1 MEEKQMLTG
10 LYFIPT
16 SNDSCNVFN
25 VIDKIACQLG
35 YLNCE
40 TQDDAAVIKYNG
52 LLSEE
57 NKKTLTSLAEE
68 HNFIIAYIEAEYETP
83 FADCDTIHIP
93 TDDEMK
99 EHLKLEKKVNHP

>member
-1 MEEKQMLTG
+1 MEKKQMLTG
-10 LYFIPT
+10 LYIIPT

-40 TQDDAAVIKYNG
+40 TQNDAAVIKYDG
-52 LLSEE
+52 LLSKE
-57 NKKTLTSLAEE
+57 NKEKLTSLAEE
-68 HNFIIAYIEAEYETP
+68 YNFIIAYIEAEYETP

-93 TDDEMK
+93 TNEEMK
-99 EHLKLEKKVNHP
+99 EHLGINLKVNHP

>member
-1 MEEKQMLTG
+1 MEKKQMLTG

-16 SNDSCNVFN
+16 LNTSCDVFN
-25 VIDKIACQLG
+25 VVDKIACQLG

-40 TQDDAAVIKYNG
+40 TRDDAAAIKYDG
-52 LLSEE
+52 LLSKE
-57 NKKTLTSLAEE
+57 NKEKLTNLAKS
-68 HNFIIAYIEAEYETP
+68 HQFIIAYIEAEYETP

-99 EHLKLEKKVNHP
+99 EHLGINPKVNHP

>member
-1 MEEKQMLTG
+1 MEKKQMLTG
-10 LYFIPT
+10 LYIIPT

-25 VIDKIACQLG
+25 IVDKIACQLG

-40 TQDDAAVIKYNG
+40 TQNDAAVIKYDG
-52 LLSEE
+52 TLSQD
-57 NKKTLTSLAEE
+57 NKTKLTNLANE
-68 HNFIIAYIEAEYETP
+68 HGFVIAYVEAEYETP

-99 EHLKLEKKVNHP
+99 EHLNWN

>member
-1 MEEKQMLTG
+1 MEKKQMLTG

-25 VIDKIACQLG
+25 VVDKIACQLS

-52 LLSEE
+52 LLSEV
-57 NKKTLTSLAEE
+57 NKQKLTSLAEE
-68 HNFIIAYIEAEYETP
+68 HHFTIAYIEAEYGTP
-83 FADCDTIHIP
+83 FADYDTIHIP
-93 TDDEMK
+93 TNEEMK
-99 EHLKLEKKVNHP
+99 EHLAWQ

>member
-10 LYFIPT
+10 LYIIPT

-25 VIDKIACQLG
+25 VVDKIAYQLG

-40 TQDDAAVIKYNG
+40 TQDDASVIKYYG
-52 LLSEE
+52 LLS
-57 NKKTLTSLAEE
+57 NKNKEKLTSLAEE
-68 HNFIIAYIEAEYETP
+68 HHFIIAYIEAEYETP
-83 FADCDTIHIP
+83 FANCDTIHIP

-99 EHLKLEKKVNHP
+99 EYLKWN